1 MLRAPRR
8 MVLVLAQLA
17 RCVELVRSPSF
28 VSQVVAPS
36 LNASIGTFMVHPH
49 NALSFSLP
57 AVDLGF
63 LDLRGDNSTASIQD
77 WLYGQCVSR
86 SFSCFFCARGCMAA
100 F

>member
-8 MVLVLAQLA
+8 LTLLLTQLA

-36 LNASIGTFMVHPH
+36 LNASIGSFMAYPH
-49 NALSFSLP
+49 SALSFSLP

-63 LDLRGDNSTASIQD
+63 LDLRGDSSTASIQD

-86 SFSCFFCARGCMAA
+86 SFANSVCVCGCMAA